1 MDALSGSLIVG
12 YYRTAGPDSPS
23 GRPGTGQ
30 DVPSNGEK
38 GVQQDQWEGT
48 RWQEKVLYVH

>member
-1 MDALSGSLIVG
+1 MDCSGSLIVG
-12 YYRTAGPDSPS
+12 YCHTAGPDSPS